1 MTLKVDSDHA
11 ADKKTRR
18 STTGCVAY
26 FGQHVVK
33 TTSNLQSAIGLN
45 VSESEYYALVHGGA
59 HGLGLQAFLNDLG
72 VKVDVEVASDSNSA
86 KSFASRQ
93 GLGKQRHVQ
102 TRYLWLQERVALKH
116 ITVRKIKGTE
126 NESDILT
133 KAVAA
138 PTMQK
143 HMKSMGFVDVASGRM
158 HKSLK
163 AFT

>member
-1 MTLKVDSDHA
+1 M
-11 ADKKTRR
+11 
-18 STTGCVAY
+18 
-26 FGQHVVK
+26 
-33 TTSNLQSAIGLN
+33 
-45 VSESEYYALVHGGA
+45 VHGGA

-72 VKVDVEVASDSNSA
+72 VEVNVEIAIDSSSA
-86 KSFASRQ
+86 KSFASRR

-102 TRYLWLQERVALKH
+102 TRYLWLQERIALKH
-116 ITVRKIKGTE
+116 LTVKKIKGTE

-143 HMKSMGFVDVASGRM
+143 HMTSMGYVDVERGRM

-163 AFT
+163 AST

>member
-1 MTLKVDSDHA
+1 M
-11 ADKKTRR
+11 
-18 STTGCVAY
+18 
-26 FGQHVVK
+26 
-33 TTSNLQSAIGLN
+33 
-45 VSESEYYALVHGGA
+45 
-59 HGLGLQAFLNDLG
+59 GLQAFLNDLG
-72 VKVDVEVASDSNSA
+72 VTVDVEVASDSSSA

-116 ITVRKIKGTE
+116 LNVRKIKGTE

-143 HMKSMGFVDVASGRM
+143 HMSSMGYMDAPRGRM
-158 HKSLK
+158 HKTLK
-163 AFT
+163 AKTST